1 MDVNFF
7 AIASYKNLSAWE
19 SSLVKTTDLLNK
31 EALINAFCHAME
43 VE

>member
-1 MDVNFF
+1 MDVNVF
-7 AIASYKNLSAWE
+7 AIASYKNLSARE